1 MILTS
6 DLSKASE
13 LVTGEALSNSNNN
26 INKLAWPVLSQ
37 ETSLT
42 DQIAHNTSPVQARWV
57 AETRLGRD
65 NNQIFRNY
73 KAQSRH

>member
-6 DLSKASE
+6 DLSEASE

-42 DQIAHNTSPVQARWV
+42 DQIAHKPSP
-57 AETRLGRD
+57 G
-65 NNQIFRNY
+65 
-73 KAQSRH
+73 